1 MTARMEGHNAIV
13 TGSSSG
19 MGRATALR
27 LASEGA
33 SVCLADINTEG
44 NAETLELIKQQGGR
58 AIAQYC
64 DVSDET
70 LVKEMTAS
78 AEAAFGSVSI
88 LFNNAGFED
97 GDGNTDELDVDAWE
111 KVQSINTR
119 GVFLAAKYALKS
131 MIAGGKGG
139 SITTTSSIGGLIGT
153 PGGLHSYCASKGAV
167 ISLTRSWAVTY
178 AKHKIRA
185 NAICPGTVDTPSLA
199 DRMQA
204 TGDVTEARKNFISR
218 QPMGRL
224 GTPEEIAN
232 IAIYLA
238 SDESKFMTGQTISV
252 DGGISI

>member
-19 MGRATALR
+19 MGRATAIR

-33 SVCLADINTEG
+33 SVCLADINKEG

-58 AIAQYC
+58 AIAEYC
-64 DVSDET
+64 DVSDEA
-70 LVKEMTAS
+70 LVKKMTAA

-178 AKHKIRA
+178 APHNIRA
-185 NAICPGTVDTPSLA
+185 NAICPGLVLTDMVQRIGPEFIEAASSMTPL
-199 DRMQA
+199 
-204 TGDVTEARKNFISR
+204 
-218 QPMGRL
+218 GR
-224 GTPEEIAN
+224 GAEPEEIAN
-232 IAIYLA
+232 LVAFL
-238 SDESKFMTGQTISV
+238 SSEESRFITGTIIPI
-252 DGGISI
+252 DGGYTAQ

>member
-1 MTARMEGHNAIV
+1 MTTRMEGHNAIV

-19 MGRATALR
+19 MGRATAIR

-33 SVCLADINTEG
+33 SVCLADIDKEG

-58 AIAQYC
+58 AIAEYC
-64 DVSDET
+64 DVSDES
-70 LVKEMTAS
+70 LVKSMTAS

-178 AKHKIRA
+178 APHNIRA
-185 NAICPGTVDTPSLA
+185 NAICPGLVLTPMVK
-199 DRMQA
+199 RI
-204 TGDVTEARKNFISR
+204 GPEFIEAASSMT
-218 QPMGRL
+218 PLGR
-224 GTPEEIAN
+224 GAEPEEIAN
-232 IAIYLA
+232 LVAFL
-238 SDESKFMTGQTISV
+238 SSEESRFITGTIIPI
-252 DGGISI
+252 DGGYTAQ

>member
-1 MTARMEGHNAIV
+1 MEGHNAIV

-33 SVCLADINTEG
+33 SVCLADINKEG
-44 NAETLELIKQQGGR
+44 NAETLELIKKQGGR
-58 AIAQYC
+58 AIAHYF

-78 AEAAFGSVSI
+78 AEAAFGPVSI

-111 KVQSINTR
+111 QVQSINTR

-178 AKHKIRA
+178 APHKIRA
-185 NAICPGTVDTPSLA
+185 NAICPGLVLTSMVKRIGPEFIEAASGMTPL
-199 DRMQA
+199 
-204 TGDVTEARKNFISR
+204 
-218 QPMGRL
+218 GR
-224 GTPEEIAN
+224 GAEPEEIAN
-232 IAIYLA
+232 LVAFL
-238 SDESKFMTGQTISV
+238 SSEESKFITGAIIPI
-252 DGGISI
+252 DGGYTAQ

>member
-19 MGRATALR
+19 MGRATAIR

-33 SVCLADINTEG
+33 SVCLADIDKEG

-64 DVSDET
+64 DVSDES
-70 LVKEMTAS
+70 LVKSMTAA

-97 GDGNTDELDVDAWE
+97 NDGNTDELDVDAWE

-178 AKHKIRA
+178 APHNIRA
-185 NAICPGTVDTPSLA
+185 NAICPGLVLTPMVK
-199 DRMQA
+199 RI
-204 TGDVTEARKNFISR
+204 GPEFIEAASSMT
-218 QPMGRL
+218 PLGR
-224 GTPEEIAN
+224 GAEPEEIAN
-232 IAIYLA
+232 LVAFLSSEESRFITGAI
-238 SDESKFMTGQTISV
+238 IPI
-252 DGGISI
+252 DGGYTAQ

>member
-1 MTARMEGHNAIV
+1 MEGHNAIV

-19 MGRATALR
+19 MGRATAIR

-33 SVCLADINTEG
+33 SVCLADINKEG

-58 AIAQYC
+58 AIAEYC
-64 DVSDET
+64 DVSDEA
-70 LVKEMTAS
+70 LVKKMTAA

-178 AKHKIRA
+178 APHNIRA
-185 NAICPGTVDTPSLA
+185 NAICPGLVLTDMVQRIGPEFIEAASSMTPL
-199 DRMQA
+199 
-204 TGDVTEARKNFISR
+204 
-218 QPMGRL
+218 GR
-224 GTPEEIAN
+224 GAEPEEIAN
-232 IAIYLA
+232 LVAFL
-238 SDESKFMTGQTISV
+238 SSEESRFITGTIIPI
-252 DGGISI
+252 DGGYTAQ

>member
-19 MGRATALR
+19 MGRATAIR

-33 SVCLADINTEG
+33 SVCLADINKEG

-58 AIAQYC
+58 AIAEYC
-64 DVSDET
+64 DVSDES
-70 LVKEMTAS
+70 LVKSMTAA
-78 AEAAFGSVSI
+78 AEAAFGPVSI

-97 GDGNTDELDVDAWE
+97 NDGNTDEMEVEAWE

-167 ISLTRSWAVTY
+167 ISLTRAWAVTY
-178 AKHKIRA
+178 APHNIRA
-185 NAICPGTVDTPSLA
+185 NAICPGLVLTPMVK
-199 DRMQA
+199 RI
-204 TGDVTEARKNFISR
+204 GPEFIEAASSMT
-218 QPMGRL
+218 PLGR
-224 GTPEEIAN
+224 GAEPEEIASLVAFLSSEESRF
-232 IAIYLA
+232 ITGAI
-238 SDESKFMTGQTISV
+238 IPI
-252 DGGISI
+252 DGGYTAQ

>member
-58 AIAQYC
+58 AIAHYC

-153 PGGLHSYCASKGAV
+153 PGGLHSYCAS
-167 ISLTRSWAVTY
+167 WAVTY

-185 NAICPGTVDTPSLA
+185 NAICPGLVLTSMVKRIGPEFIEAASGMTPL
-199 DRMQA
+199 
-204 TGDVTEARKNFISR
+204 
-218 QPMGRL
+218 GR
-224 GTPEEIAN
+224 GAEPEEIAN
-232 IAIYLA
+232 LVAFLSSEESQFITGAI
-238 SDESKFMTGQTISV
+238 IPI
-252 DGGISI
+252 DGGYTAQ

>member
-33 SVCLADINTEG
+33 SVCLADINKEG

-58 AIAQYC
+58 AIAHYC

-178 AKHKIRA
+178 APHNIRA
-185 NAICPGTVDTPSLA
+185 NAICPGLVLTSMVKRIGPEFIEAASGMTPL
-199 DRMQA
+199 
-204 TGDVTEARKNFISR
+204 
-218 QPMGRL
+218 GR
-224 GTPEEIAN
+224 GAEPEEIAN
-232 IAIYLA
+232 LVAFL
-238 SDESKFMTGQTISV
+238 SSEESKFITGAIIPI
-252 DGGISI
+252 DGGYTAQ